1 MSDKKTGPWR
11 ITASCHIHQDRWIS
25 VRADDCITPDGV
37 IVAPYYVLEY
47 PDWVHVIAITPD
59 QKIVLIDQYRH
70 AIGKVSLEIPAGNID
85 PTDAGPIEA
94 AARELLEET
103 GYAADEYRLV
113 TKLSPNPA
121 THTNVIHVVLALNAQ
136 RLSDQLLDPSETIEA
151 SLMSC
156 RDLLAGILLGDMIQ
170 GLQVSSV
177 LLALENAGLITIN
190 PNTSAV

>member
-1 MSDKKTGPWR
+1 M
-11 ITASCHIHQDRWIS
+11 I
-25 VRADDCITPDGV
+25 
-37 IVAPYYVLEY
+37 
-47 PDWVHVIAITPD
+47 IAITPD
-59 QKIVLIDQYRH
+59 QKIIVIDQYRH

-85 PTDAGPIEA
+85 PTDAGPIDA

-136 RLSDQLLDPSETIEA
+136 RLSDQSLDPSEAIA
-151 SLMSC
+151 VLLMSC

-177 LLALENAGLITIN
+177 LLAFENAGLITIN